1 MKDKRL
7 YYAIYLILAAVFVLL
22 AALDVFSAELS
33 MTNVIISIFMGGI
46 VVASLINLSF
56 YGVFIP
62 LSVIGIL
69 FAEELK
75 ITAITPVPI
84 IVIAILLS
92 IGMQLIF
99 NKKI

>member
-1 MKDKRL
+1 MKDKKM
-7 YYAIYLILAAVFVLL
+7 YWAIYLVIAAAIILLN
-22 AALDVFSAELS
+22 ALDVFPERLNLLS
-33 MTNVIISIFMGGI
+33 LIVAVLMGGV
-46 VVASLINLSF
+46 VVASLINLNF

-69 FAEELK
+69 FAEELR

-92 IGMQLIF
+92 VAMQIF
-99 NKKI
+99 FKKKI

>member
-1 MKDKRL
+1 MKDKKI
-7 YYAIYLILAAVFVLL
+7 YWAIYLILAALVILL
-22 AALDVFSAELS
+22 NSFDVFPAKL
-33 MTNVIISIFMGGI
+33 NIFNLIISILMGGI
-46 VVASLINLSF
+46 IVGSLINLSF

-75 ITAITPVPI
+75 ITAITPIPI

-92 IGMQLIF
+92 IGMQIIF
-99 NKKI
+99 KKKI

>member
-7 YYAIYLILAAVFVLL
+7 YWAAYLIVAALVILL
-22 AALDVFSAELS
+22 NALDVFPTKLS
-33 MTNVIISIFMGGI
+33 LFNLIISILMGGI
-46 VVASLINLSF
+46 IVGSIINLNF
-56 YGVFIP
+56 YGIFVP

-69 FAEELK
+69 FAEELR
-75 ITAITPVPI
+75 ITSITPVPI

-99 NKKI
+99 KKKI